1 MSTFSSI
8 FLYLYIQ
15 TLYMELSE
23 LLQVSS
29 PLPLNRKTVINLF
42 YTYSRVRDKWTDSIK
57 NHDISM
63 EQFNVLRI
71 LRGQKGK
78 ETNLQDLQKRMV
90 TKMSNTT
97 RLVDKLIRK
106 DLVTRRISTE
116 NRRKVQISI
125 TENGLKLLDILDPL
139 VDEIE
144 AEICASF
151 SENELIELNRLL
163 GKLREF

>member
-1 MSTFSSI
+1 
-8 FLYLYIQ
+8 
-15 TLYMELSE
+15 MELSE

-90 TKMSNTT
+90 TRMSNTT

-125 TENGLKLLDILDPL
+125 TDNGLKLLEILDPL

-144 AEICASF
+144 NEICSSF
-151 SENELIELNRLL
+151 SENELNELNILL
-163 GKLREF
+163 SKMREF

>member
-1 MSTFSSI
+1 
-8 FLYLYIQ
+8 
-15 TLYMELSE
+15 MELSE

>member
-1 MSTFSSI
+1 MLKI
-8 FLYLYIQ
+8 EAILLYLYIQ
-15 TLYMELSE
+15 TLYMELNE

-42 YTYSRVRDKWTDSIK
+42 YTYSRVRDKWSGSIK

-125 TENGLKLLDILDPL
+125 TDNGLKLLSVLDPL

-144 AEICASF
+144 SEICANF
-151 SENELIELNRLL
+151 TESELDEINRLL
-163 GKLREF
+163 EKMRTF

>member
-1 MSTFSSI
+1 
-8 FLYLYIQ
+8 
-15 TLYMELSE
+15 MELSE

-125 TENGLKLLDILDPL
+125 TDNGLKLLEILDPL

-144 AEICASF
+144 NEICSSF
-151 SENELIELNRLL
+151 SENELNELNILL
-163 GKLREF
+163 SKMREF

>member
-1 MSTFSSI
+1 
-8 FLYLYIQ
+8 
-15 TLYMELSE
+15 MELSE

-97 RLVDKLIRK
+97 RLVYKLIRK

-125 TENGLKLLDILDPL
+125 TDNGLKLLEILDPL

-144 AEICASF
+144 NEICSSF
-151 SENELIELNRLL
+151 SENELNELNILL
-163 GKLREF
+163 SKMREF